1 MCMHNASIQWK
12 NHKRTCLSIHVCRKG
27 VRKDMFRLGITIH
40 IAIVKGH
47 VNKYKTVYIHKTGHI
62 IKDKFMFKKNKQT
75 EFIANYN
82 LIY

>member
-62 IKDKFMFKKNKQT
+62 IKDKFMFKKNKT
-75 EFIANYN
+75 NGIHC
-82 LIY
+82 